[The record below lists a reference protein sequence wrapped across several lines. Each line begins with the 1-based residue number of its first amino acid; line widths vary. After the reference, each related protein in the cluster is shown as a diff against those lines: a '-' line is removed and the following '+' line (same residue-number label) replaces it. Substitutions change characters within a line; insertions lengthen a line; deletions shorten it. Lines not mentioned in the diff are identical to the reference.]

1 MFKKQSANKGKNDF
15 WISFSDLMT
24 GLMLVFIVL
33 SLTFMAIIQK
43 NMEDMENN
51 KKNIIIILQKAL
63 NAKGIDLKYNQEKG
77 TVTISERILFT
88 IGKSELNKKGKNFI
102 RFFSEIID
110 QEIFN
115 KKEYKNLIKYL
126 HIEGYG
132 SKSGSEN
139 RNFDLSFERAKNVW
153 YEMVYNSNIQNKKI
167 MRHKLDIISKGEIE
181 ANQRIDLEADR
192 KVVFRFEFYDLYDK
206 ILKPMSKIGKL
217 KEWKN

>member
-88 IGKSELNKKGKNFI
+88 IGKSELNKKGKN
-102 RFFSEIID
+102 
-110 QEIFN
+110 
-115 KKEYKNLIKYL
+115 L
-126 HIEGYG
+126 
-132 SKSGSEN
+132 
-139 RNFDLSFERAKNVW
+139 
-153 YEMVYNSNIQNKKI
+153 
-167 MRHKLDIISKGEIE
+167 
-181 ANQRIDLEADR
+181 
-192 KVVFRFEFYDLYDK
+192 
-206 ILKPMSKIGKL
+206 
-217 KEWKN
+217 

>member
-1 MFKKQSANKGKNDF
+1 MFKQSANKGKNDF
-15 WISFSDLMT
+15 WIGFSDLMT

-33 SLTFMAIIQK
+33 SLTFMAIAKDKLEKLQQLK
-43 NMEDMENN
+43 S
-51 KKNIIIILQKAL
+51 NIIIILSEKL
-63 NAKGIDLKYNQEKG
+63 SAKGIEVQYSEEKG
-77 TVTISERILFT
+77 TVTVSEKILFT

-102 RFFSEIID
+102 KIFSEVID
-110 QEIFN
+110 QEIFSN
-115 KKEYKNLIKYL
+115 KEYENLIKYL

-192 KVVFRFEFYDLYDK
+192 KVVFRFEFYDLYNKVFK
-206 ILKPMSKIGKL
+206 IFSKKGELK
-217 KEWKN
+217 